1 MLPLGA
7 VISLSTVFV
16 KQHSI
21 LDVFVAIPV
30 SAALYFLVYHRAFRK
45 KRTQRANA

>member
-1 MLPLGA
+1 MLPLGI

-30 SAALYFLVYHRAFRK
+30 SAALYFLVYHRAFRQ
-45 KRTQRANA
+45 KRTQGANA